1 MPAKAMSAK
10 DILSK
15 EELAALTQRS
25 DLRGAFTVAC
35 NYALIAGS
43 FVLVALVPSILT
55 VLLALVVLGGRQLG
69 LGILM
74 HDCAHNTLFKSRAL
88 NQWVG
93 RWLCAAPVLV
103 DLDRYRTYHLKHHK
117 LAGTLDDPDYPNY
130 RNYPVT
136 TKSFLRKVWRDLN
149 GSTGIRNFL
158 VTLKMHSGEISYELV
173 YKGAELNAL
182 AAAEKRRNLIDNLK
196 APLIVNAVLLLIL
209 ALFGVPYL
217 YLVWVVAYLTTYQL
231 FSRIRN
237 AAEHA
242 TTPAPL
248 DTNPLMHTRTTY
260 ANPLARL
267 TVAPNYVNYHLEHH
281 LLLSV
286 PPHKLKSLHGILRAR
301 GALQGADI
309 APGYWNVIRQLT
321 GVPPR
326 AKAA

>member
-1 MPAKAMSAK
+1 MSAK
-10 DILSK
+10 DILSR
-15 EELAALTQRS
+15 EELTALTQRS

-43 FVLVALVPSILT
+43 FALVAVSPSVLT
-55 VLLALVVLGGRQLG
+55 VLLALIVLGGRQLG

-74 HDCAHNTLFKSRAL
+74 HDCAHNTLFKSRRL

-117 LAGTLDDPDYPNY
+117 LSGTLDDPDYPNY

-136 TKSFLRKVWRDLN
+136 PQSFIRKVLRDLS
-149 GSTGIRNFL
+149 GSTGLRNFF

-173 YKGAELNAL
+173 FKGAELNAL
-182 AAAEKRRNLIDNLK
+182 TAAEKRKNLIDNLK
-196 APLIVNAVLLLIL
+196 APLIVNGTMLLMLTL
-209 ALFGVPYL
+209 CGVPYL
-217 YLVWVVAYLTTYQL
+217 YLLWVVAYFTTYQL

-267 TVAPNYVNYHLEHH
+267 MVAPNYVNYHLEHH

-286 PPHKLKSLHGILRAR
+286 PPHQLKKMHAILRKR

-321 GVPPR
+321 GAPPR

>member
-1 MPAKAMSAK
+1 MAAK
-10 DILSK
+10 DILGK

-25 DLRGAFTVAC
+25 DLRGAITVAC
-35 NYALIAGS
+35 NYALIFGS
-43 FVLVALVPSILT
+43 FALVAWQPSIMT

-74 HDCAHNTLFKSRAL
+74 HDCAHSTLFKSREL
-88 NQWVG
+88 NQRVG

-173 YKGAELNAL
+173 YKDAGHNVLT
-182 AAAEKRRNLIDNLK
+182 AAEKRKNLLDNLK
-196 APLIVNAVLLLIL
+196 APLIVNGAMLLALT
-209 ALFGVPYL
+209 LFGVPYL
-217 YLVWVVAYLTTYQL
+217 YLLWVVAYFTTYQL

-286 PPHKLKSLHGILRAR
+286 PPHKLKDLHGILRAR

-321 GVPPR
+321 GTPSR